1 MSHEELQEAEVGL
14 PAPTMDMHRAIS
26 ALIEDLSALDVNNQ
40 RFEACTDPELRRL
53 LAHRCDTA
61 RKQVA
66 MALEWLRRRDVK
78 MDKEM
83 KEALFKAGPIVAPFH
98 YE

>member
-1 MSHEELQEAEVGL
+1 MSQEELHEAADGL
-14 PAPTMDMHRAIS
+14 PAPTIDMHRAIS
-26 ALIEDLSALDVNNQ
+26 ALIEGLQALDGNNQ

-53 LAHRCDTA
+53 LAHRCDSS

-66 MALEWLRRRDVK
+66 MLLEWLRRRDSK

-83 KEALFKAGPIVAPFH
+83 KEALFKAGPIVAQYH